1 MRELTADMFVSL
13 DGFAAG
19 ADGGQSWT
27 FGYFGP
33 EFAAYAQRNLA
44 EPQIMVMGRV
54 TYEIMARSWPSSPD
68 PLARPMNSHPK
79 LVFSTTL
86 AEPLTW
92 NNAQLAKQGPVAEIR
107 ALKSQTGDPLRTIGS
122 ITLVRHLMAAG
133 LVDRLRLI
141 VFPHVLGQAGQEPVS
156 LATPKPALPWPAPP
170 SSTHAWWSASTARLP
185 RCRLTHQK
193 AQDSVS
199 NRLQNALEPR

>member
-19 ADGGQSWT
+19 SDGGQSWT

-33 EFAAYAQRNLA
+33 QFATYAEQILA

-54 TYEIMARSWPSSPD
+54 TYEIMARSWPSSPG
-68 PLARPMNSHPK
+68 PLAAHMNNLPK
-79 LVFSTTL
+79 LVFSATL
-86 AEPLTW
+86 AEPLVW
-92 NNAQLAKQGPVAEIR
+92 NNAQLAKQEPVEEIR
-107 ALKSQTGDPLRTIGS
+107 ALKAQPGDPLRSIGS

-141 VFPHVLGQAGQEPVS
+141 VFPHLLGQAGQEPVFTGYPETS
-156 LATPKPALPWPAPP
+156 LTLTSTTVLDSRLMVCEYRPDIPA
-170 SSTHAWWSASTARLP
+170 
-185 RCRLTHQK
+185 
-193 AQDSVS
+193 
-199 NRLQNALEPR
+199 

>member
-33 EFAAYAQRNLA
+33 EFAEYAQQVLA
-44 EPQIMVMGRV
+44 EPQIMIMGRV
-54 TYEIMARSWPSSPD
+54 TYEIMASSWPSSPG
-68 PLARPMNSHPK
+68 PLAEHMNSLPK

-92 NNAQLAKQGPVAEIR
+92 TNAQLATRGPTEEIR
-107 ALKSQTGDPLRTIGS
+107 ALKAQPGDPLRSIGS

-133 LVDRLRLI
+133 LVDRLRLV
-141 VFPHVLGQAGQEPVS
+141 VFPHVLGQAGQEPVFAGYPETS
-156 LATPKPALPWPAPP
+156 LSLTSTTVLDSRLVVCEYRPKLPA
-170 SSTHAWWSASTARLP
+170 
-185 RCRLTHQK
+185 
-193 AQDSVS
+193 
-199 NRLQNALEPR
+199 

>member
-27 FGYFGP
+27 FAYFGP
-33 EFAAYAQRNLA
+33 QFAGYAQQILA
-44 EPQIMVMGRV
+44 EPQIMIMGRV
-54 TYEIMARSWPSSPD
+54 TYQIMARSWPSSSG
-68 PLARPMNSHPK
+68 PLAGPMNSLPK

-86 AEPLTW
+86 AEPLSW
-92 NNAQLAKQGPVAEIR
+92 DNAQLAKHEPVEEIR
-107 ALKSQTGDPLRTIGS
+107 ALKEQPGDPLRSIGS

-141 VFPHVLGQAGQEPVS
+141 VFPHLLGHAGQEPVFTGYPETS
-156 LATPKPALPWPAPP
+156 LTLTSTTVLDSRLVVCEYRPDIPA
-170 SSTHAWWSASTARLP
+170 
-185 RCRLTHQK
+185 
-193 AQDSVS
+193 
-199 NRLQNALEPR
+199 

>member
-33 EFAAYAQRNLA
+33 QFAEFAQQVLA
-44 EPQIMVMGRV
+44 EPQLMIMGRV

-68 PLARPMNSHPK
+68 PLAGPMNSLPK

-86 AEPLTW
+86 AEPLAWT
-92 NNAQLAKQGPVAEIR
+92 NARLARRGPVEEIR
-107 ALKSQTGDPLRTIGS
+107 ALKAQPGDPLRSIGS
-122 ITLVRHLMAAG
+122 ITVVRHLMAAG

-141 VFPHVLGQAGQEPVS
+141 VFPHVLGSAGREPVFTGYPETS
-156 LATPKPALPWPAPP
+156 LDL
-170 SSTHAWWSASTARLP
+170 ASITVLDSRLVVCEYRP
-185 RCRLTHQK
+185 NI
-193 AQDSVS
+193 A
-199 NRLQNALEPR
+199 A

>member
-19 ADGGQSWT
+19 ADSGQSWT

-33 EFAAYAQRNLA
+33 ESAAYVQQILA
-44 EPQIMVMGRV
+44 EPQVMIMGRV

-68 PLARPMNSHPK
+68 PLAQPMNSLPK

-86 AEPLTW
+86 AEPLAW
-92 NNAQLAKQGPVAEIR
+92 NNAHLAKREPVEEIR
-107 ALKSQTGDPLRTIGS
+107 ELKGQTGDPLRSIGS
-122 ITLVRHLMAAG
+122 ITLVHQLMAAG

-141 VFPHVLGQAGQEPVS
+141 VFPHVLGKAGQEPVFAGYPETS
-156 LATPKPALPWPAPP
+156 LTLVSTIVLDSRLLVCEYFPDTPA
-170 SSTHAWWSASTARLP
+170 
-185 RCRLTHQK
+185 
-193 AQDSVS
+193 
-199 NRLQNALEPR
+199 

>member
-33 EFAAYAQRNLA
+33 EFAAYAERILA
-44 EPQIMVMGRV
+44 EPQIMIMGRV

-68 PLARPMNSHPK
+68 PLARPMNSLPK

-86 AEPLTW
+86 AEPLAW
-92 NNAQLAKQGPVAEIR
+92 NNAQLAKQEPAAEIR
-107 ALKSQTGDPLRTIGS
+107 ALKGQTGDPLRSIGS

-141 VFPHVLGQAGQEPVS
+141 VFPHVLGKAGQEPVFAGYPETS
-156 LATPKPALPWPAPP
+156 LAL
-170 SSTHAWWSASTARLP
+170 ASTTVLDSRLLVCEYRP
-185 RCRLTHQK
+185 DT
-193 AQDSVS
+193 A
-199 NRLQNALEPR
+199 A

>member
-33 EFAAYAQRNLA
+33 EFAGFAREVLA
-44 EPQIMVMGRV
+44 GPQVMLMGRV

-68 PLARPMNSHPK
+68 PLAGPMNSLPK

-86 AEPLTW
+86 AEPLAW
-92 NNAQLAKQGPVAEIR
+92 DNAQLAKRGPVEEVS
-107 ALKSQTGDPLRTIGS
+107 ALKAQPGDPLRTIGS
-122 ITLVRHLMAAG
+122 ITLVRQLMAAG
-133 LVDRLRLI
+133 LVDRLRLV
-141 VFPHVLGQAGQEPVS
+141 VFPHVLGQAGRESVFAGCPETGLT
-156 LATPKPALPWPAPP
+156 LAGTAVLDSRLVVCEYRPGSPA
-170 SSTHAWWSASTARLP
+170 
-185 RCRLTHQK
+185 
-193 AQDSVS
+193 
-199 NRLQNALEPR
+199 

>member
-33 EFAAYAQRNLA
+33 EFAAYAQQILA
-44 EPQIMVMGRV
+44 EPQIMIMGRV

-68 PLARPMNSHPK
+68 LLAGPMNSHPK
-79 LVFSTTL
+79 LVFSATL
-86 AEPLTW
+86 AEPLAW
-92 NNAQLAKQGPVAEIR
+92 NNAQLAKNGPVEEVS
-107 ALKSQTGDPLRTIGS
+107 ALKSQPGDPLRTIGS

-133 LVDRLRLI
+133 LVDRLRLV
-141 VFPHVLGQAGQEPVS
+141 VFPHVLGQAGQEPVFASYPETS
-156 LATPKPALPWPAPP
+156 LDLTSTVVLDSRLVVCEYRPKTPA
-170 SSTHAWWSASTARLP
+170 
-185 RCRLTHQK
+185 
-193 AQDSVS
+193 
-199 NRLQNALEPR
+199 

>member
-33 EFAAYAQRNLA
+33 QFADYAQQVLA
-44 EPQIMVMGRV
+44 EPQIMIMGRA
-54 TYEIMARSWPSSPD
+54 TYEIMARSWPSSPG
-68 PLARPMNSHPK
+68 PLAGPMNSLPK

-86 AEPLTW
+86 AEPLAW
-92 NNAQLAKQGPVAEIR
+92 NNAQLAKHEPVEEIR
-107 ALKSQTGDPLRTIGS
+107 ALKAQPGDPLRSIGS

-133 LVDRLRLI
+133 LVDRLRLV
-141 VFPHVLGQAGQEPVS
+141 VFPHVLGQAGHEPVFTGYPETS
-156 LATPKPALPWPAPP
+156 FTLA
-170 SSTHAWWSASTARLP
+170 SSTVLDSRLVVCEYRTNIP
-185 RCRLTHQK
+185 
-193 AQDSVS
+193 A
-199 NRLQNALEPR
+199 

>member
-33 EFAAYAQRNLA
+33 EFAEYAQKVLA
-44 EPQIMVMGRV
+44 EPQIMIMGRV
-54 TYEIMARSWPSSPD
+54 TYEIMAPSWSSSPG
-68 PLARPMNSHPK
+68 PLAEQMNGLPK

-92 NNAQLAKQGPVAEIR
+92 ANARLATRGPTEEIR
-107 ALKSQTGDPLRTIGS
+107 ALKAQPGDPLRSIGS

-133 LVDRLRLI
+133 LVDRLRLV
-141 VFPHVLGQAGQEPVS
+141 VFPHVLGKAGQEPVFADYPETSLS
-156 LATPKPALPWPAPP
+156 LASTTVLDSRLVVCEYRPELPA
-170 SSTHAWWSASTARLP
+170 
-185 RCRLTHQK
+185 
-193 AQDSVS
+193 
-199 NRLQNALEPR
+199 

>member
-33 EFAAYAQRNLA
+33 EFAAYAQQVLA
-44 EPQIMVMGRV
+44 EPQVMIMGRI

-68 PLARPMNSHPK
+68 PVAGPMNKLPK

-86 AEPLTW
+86 AEPLAW
-92 NNAQLAKQGPVAEIR
+92 NNAQLAKRGPVDEVR
-107 ALKSQTGDPLRTIGS
+107 ALKAQPGDPLRSIGS
-122 ITLVRHLMAAG
+122 ITLVRQLIAAG
-133 LVDRLRLI
+133 LVDRLRLV
-141 VFPHVLGQAGQEPVS
+141 VFPHVLGQAGREPVFAGYPETGFD
-156 LATPKPALPWPAPP
+156 LASATVLDSRLVICEYRPRIPA
-170 SSTHAWWSASTARLP
+170 
-185 RCRLTHQK
+185 
-193 AQDSVS
+193 
-199 NRLQNALEPR
+199 

>member
-33 EFAAYAQRNLA
+33 EFAAYTQRILG
-44 EPQIMVMGRV
+44 EPQIMIMGRV
-54 TYEIMARSWPSSPD
+54 TYEIMARAWPSSPG
-68 PLARPMNSHPK
+68 PLARPMNSLPK
-79 LVFSTTL
+79 LVFSATL
-86 AEPLTW
+86 AEPLAW
-92 NNAQLAKQGPVAEIR
+92 NNAQLAKRGPVEEIR
-107 ALKSQTGDPLRTIGS
+107 ALKAQAGDPLRAIGS

-141 VFPHVLGQAGQEPVS
+141 VFPHVLGKAGQEPVFTSYPETS
-156 LATPKPALPWPAPP
+156 LTLTSTSVLDSRLVVCEYRPDTPA
-170 SSTHAWWSASTARLP
+170 
-185 RCRLTHQK
+185 
-193 AQDSVS
+193 
-199 NRLQNALEPR
+199 